1 MSHSRWNVR
10 NLEFRKCT
18 RFITTSCCCDS
29 VIGLIPPIRYIMKNI
44 ILKAHKEEI
53 APQSLAI
60 NSKNHQ
66 NLRLLK
72 RFHMS
77 INIKTQ
83 YNTMCLNSLLRL
95 SSPPLTYIQEH
106 LRKIS
111 IIHKFQWLAKA
122 KSNFISLF
130 SDIPS
135 DDNFGDFNGNND
147 NEVNRTEPSLFM
159 SRRFFQS

>member
-1 MSHSRWNVR
+1 MSHSRWNAR

-18 RFITTSCCCDS
+18 RFITKSCCCDS
-29 VIGLIPPIRYIMKNI
+29 VIGFIPPIRYIMKNI
-44 ILKAHKEEI
+44 ILKAQKEEI
-53 APQSLAI
+53 VPQSLPI

-72 RFHMS
+72 RFDMS
-77 INIKTQ
+77 IDIKTQ
-83 YNTMCLNSLLRL
+83 HNTMYLNSLLRL

-106 LRKIS
+106 LRKVS

-135 DDNFGDFNGNND
+135 DDNGDND
-147 NEVNRTEPSLFM
+147 NEVNRTEQTLLM
-159 SRRFFQS
+159 SRHLFQS